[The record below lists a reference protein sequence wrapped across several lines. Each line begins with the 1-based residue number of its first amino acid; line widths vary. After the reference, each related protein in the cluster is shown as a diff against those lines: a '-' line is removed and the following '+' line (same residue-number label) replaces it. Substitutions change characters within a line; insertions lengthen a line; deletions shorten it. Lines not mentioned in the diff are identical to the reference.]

1 MKIAIDA
8 GHGPNT
14 PGKRSPDGSLREFQF
29 NSAVAK
35 YLISLLHEYEGIE
48 TFSVFADD
56 VDVPLFMRTNIANDR
71 KADLYLS
78 IHANASGDTWSDAE
92 GIETYIYA
100 TGGIAE
106 EVAKT
111 IHPIL
116 VARTKRKDRGV
127 RVANFHVL
135 RETKMPAFLFECD
148 FMTNKQEV
156 KLLKS
161 DEYRMNVA
169 EAIAEGVGAY
179 YHLKK
184 KEVPKV
190 EQKQEVSAWAKEA
203 QKWVKEKGISD
214 GERPK
219 DTVTREE
226 VWTML
231 YRMAKPGN

>member
-35 YLISLLHEYEGIE
+35 YLISLLHEYEGVE
-48 TFSVFADD
+48 TLSVFADD

-135 RETKMPAFLFECD
+135 RETKMPAVLFECG

-156 KLLKS
+156 ELLKS
-161 DEYRMNVA
+161 DEYRRKVA
-169 EAIAEGVGAY
+169 EALAEGVAEY

-184 KEVPKV
+184 KEVKPV
-190 EQKQEVSAWAKEA
+190 EQKQEVSEWAKKA
-203 QKWVKEKGISD
+203 QEWVKKQGISD

-231 YRMAKPGN
+231 YRMTKPGN